1 MAHPTLNIAI
11 SQISPEVGDLSANL
25 EKVRSFQLKAK
36 KQGAELVIFPE
47 LTMSGYT
54 LGDEIGRYALSESHP
69 IFQKLLEFSKS
80 LPMIIGYVERSPRGR
95 IYNAAALMDSGKIVH
110 IHRKV
115 YLPNY
120 GLWEEQK
127 RFAKGHRI
135 DVVGYRGFR
144 FAIFICN
151 DFWYPSMGHLA
162 ASDDADIFVV
172 IANSALDTEGMH
184 PRAWDMLIRTPA
196 LFYGAYVIFANRV
209 GTEHGWSFWG
219 GSTVVAPAG
228 LSSVVA
234 ETGEEILQ
242 TTLEYEAVERARDAL
257 PLLKDMD
264 IDFTLRELRRVRERH
279 LSEND

>member
-1 MAHPTLNIAI
+1 M
-11 SQISPEVGDLSANL
+11 GDVDANL
-25 EKVRSFQLKAK
+25 EKVRSFQLRAK

-47 LTMSGYT
+47 LTLSGYT
-54 LGDEIGRYALSESHP
+54 LGTEIGRYALSNSHP
-69 IFQKLLEFSKS
+69 IFQKLLDFSKT

-95 IYNAAALMDSGKIVH
+95 IYNAAALLDSGQTVH

-127 RFAKGHRI
+127 HFAKGRRI
-135 DVVGYRGFR
+135 DVFPYKGFR

-162 ASDDADIFVV
+162 ASDDADVFVV

-184 PRAWDMLIRTPA
+184 PRAWDILIRTPA

-209 GTEHGWSFWG
+209 GSEHGWSFWG
-219 GSTVVAPAG
+219 GSTVVAPAA
-228 LSSVVA
+228 LSAIVA
-234 ETGEEILQ
+234 ETGEEIIHSILD
-242 TTLEYEAVERARDAL
+242 YRAVEQARDAL
-257 PLLKDMD
+257 PILKDMD
-264 IDFTLRELRRVRERH
+264 IEFTVRELKRVNERH